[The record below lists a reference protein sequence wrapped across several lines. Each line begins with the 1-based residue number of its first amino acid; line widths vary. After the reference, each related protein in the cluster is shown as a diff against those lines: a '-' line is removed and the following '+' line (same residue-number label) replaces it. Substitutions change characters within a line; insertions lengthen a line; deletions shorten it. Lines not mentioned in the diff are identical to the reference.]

1 VAALRAQDA
10 ALADDLES
18 LLAELRTLSQEGFL
32 ADDPPRPPAPAA
44 RAQQVIGAYTLESPI
59 GRGGMGTVWLARRSD
74 GRFEGT
80 AAVKLLNAELV
91 GRAGGQRFAREGSIL
106 ARLTHPHIAHLVDAG
121 VAPGGQPYLV
131 LEHVTGVHLDRH
143 CDERRL
149 ALEARLV
156 LFLDVL
162 AAVAHAHANLI
173 VHRDLKPSNVLVS
186 TEGRVKLLDFGIAK
200 LIEGEVPAVPPTET
214 REGGAAMTP
223 AYAAPEQV
231 TGGDITT
238 ATDVYSL
245 GVLLHLLL
253 AGRHPAEEALQTPAD
268 LVRALVETEPP
279 RMSEAVGRAST
290 QAPERIA
297 TDAARRNTSPDRLR
311 RQLKGDLDT
320 IVAKAL
326 KKDPRERYASVGALA
341 DDVRRFLD
349 HQPIAARPDAPAYRL
364 AKFVRRNRL
373 TVALSAAALAALA
386 AGVFGTV
393 SQARR
398 ATRQAVLAGDQAARA
413 EAVSSFLIDV
423 FNEAQPASPGRKP
436 PTVLEVVKDAVRAA
450 REDRAMNALARTEL
464 LTQLGGVL
472 ATQGDGNGAL
482 ALLQETFQ
490 DAELRLGREHQAT
503 LRAGRALSE
512 AQIAA
517 GDYAGARARLDDL
530 LARTPESLP
539 AVRAQLAALSA
550 LLHSIAFEGE
560 PALAQAAEAV
570 ALCRPACAPD
580 DLADA
585 LTALANAQHTFN
597 AAEKSVVTWEEILAL
612 ERRRYGPSHVRV
624 ASTLAGLSRALRKT
638 GQLERA
644 ERCAREALAID
655 DAVLD
660 RDDNRRATHLN
671 ALMTILRARR
681 DYPGALATSRESLR
695 VVRAVYGDQH
705 PDVALNLTAI
715 ATMLGVLGDHPGAV
729 EAAGEAVRLREA
741 IYGAE
746 NLQTAQVR
754 SLYGDALARTGERT
768 RGEEQLRHA
777 VASYERAA
785 SRDPE
790 GEAASLERLGRWLV
804 DAGDGA
810 PGLAAFEKASRAAAV
825 LGARARPFEV
835 RAAAGRCRAFLLL
848 GRVDDAERALDD
860 ASRLAADAPADP
872 EQSLEIALARALLL
886 VRQGRGPEARA
897 QAREARAALA
907 ALPNPPA
914 RLRALAD
921 SADREVGAIT
931 PAR

>member
-1 VAALRAQDA
+1 
-10 ALADDLES
+10 
-18 LLAELRTLSQEGFL
+18 LLAELGTLSLQGFL
-32 ADDPPRPPAPAA
+32 ARAPRHPPVPGSH
-44 RAQQVIGAYTLESPI
+44 AQQTIGAYTLLSPI

-80 AAVKLLNAELV
+80 VAVKLLNAELV

-106 ARLTHPHIAHLVDAG
+106 ARLTHPHIAHLLDAG
-121 VAPGGQPYLV
+121 VSPAGQPYLV
-131 LEHVTGVHLDRH
+131 LEHVAGEHLDRY

-149 ALEARLV
+149 PPEARLG

-200 LIEGEVPAVPPTET
+200 LIEGDVPSVPPTLT

-245 GVLLHLLL
+245 GVLLYLLL
-253 AGRHPAEEALQTPAD
+253 AGRHPAEETLHTPAD
-268 LVRALVETEPP
+268 LLRALVETEPP
-279 RMSEAVGRAST
+279 RMSEAVART
-290 QAPERIA
+290 TTEAPERIA
-297 TDAARRNTSPDRLR
+297 TEAARRSTTPDRLR
-311 RQLKGDLDT
+311 RQLRGDLDT

-326 KKDPRERYASVGALA
+326 KKAPHERYASVGALA

-364 AKFVRRNRL
+364 AKFVRRNRA
-373 TVALSAAALAALA
+373 TVALSAAALAALG
-386 AGVFGTV
+386 AGVAGTV

-398 ATRQAVLAGDQAARA
+398 ATRQAALAGDQAARA
-413 EAVSSFLIDV
+413 EAVSSFLFDV
-423 FNEAQPASPGRKP
+423 FNQAQPASPGRKP
-436 PTVLEVVKDAVRAA
+436 PTVLAVVKDAVRAA
-450 REDRAMNALARTEL
+450 RADRAMNALARTEL

-472 ATQGDGNGAL
+472 GNQGDGNGAL
-482 ALLQETFQ
+482 GLLQETVQ
-490 DAELRLGREHQAT
+490 DAELRLGREHEAT

-517 GDYAGARARLDDL
+517 GDYPGARARLDDL
-530 LARTPESLP
+530 LARTPPSLP

-550 LLHSIAFEGE
+550 LLHSILFEGE
-560 PALAQAAEAV
+560 PALAQAAESV
-570 ALCRPACAPD
+570 ALCRRACAPD
-580 DLADA
+580 ELSDA

-597 AAEKSVVTWEEILAL
+597 APEQSVVTWEEILAL
-612 ERRRYGPSHVRV
+612 ERGRYGPSHVRV
-624 ASTLAGLSRALRKT
+624 ASTLAGLARALRKT

-644 ERCAREALAID
+644 EQCAREAIAID

-681 DYPGALATSRESLR
+681 DYPGALAASRESLR

-705 PDVALNLTAI
+705 PDVALNLTAVT
-715 ATMLGVLGDHPGAV
+715 TMLAVLGDYPGAV
-729 EAAGEAVRLREA
+729 EAAREAVRLREA

-754 SLYGDALARTGERT
+754 SLYGDALARAGERAH
-768 RGEEQLRHA
+768 GEEQLRHA

-790 GEAASLERLGRWLV
+790 GEAACLERLGRWQV
-804 DAGDGA
+804 DAGNGA
-810 PGLAAFEKASRAAAV
+810 LGLAAFEKAGGAAAP
-825 LGARARPFEV
+825 LGARARPLEV
-835 RAAAGRCRAFLLL
+835 RAATGRCRALLL
-848 GRVDDAERALDD
+848 QGRIDDAERALDD
-860 ASRLAADAPADP
+860 ASRLASDAPADP
-872 EQSLEIALARALLL
+872 EQSLEIALARALVL
-886 VRQGRGPEARA
+886 VRRGRVPEARA
-897 QAREARAALA
+897 EAREARAALA
-907 ALPNPPA
+907 AVPNPAA
-914 RLRALAD
+914 RLRAFAD
-921 SADREVGAIT
+921 AVDREAGVIT

>member
-1 VAALRAQDA
+1 
-10 ALADDLES
+10 
-18 LLAELRTLSQEGFL
+18 
-32 ADDPPRPPAPAA
+32 
-44 RAQQVIGAYTLESPI
+44 
-59 GRGGMGTVWLARRSD
+59 MGTVWLARRSD

-121 VAPGGQPYLV
+121 VSPGGQPYLV
-131 LEHVTGVHLDRH
+131 LEHVAGTHIDRF
-143 CDERRL
+143 CDEQRL
-149 ALEARLV
+149 DLPARLG
-156 LFLDVL
+156 LFRDVL
-162 AAVAHAHANLI
+162 DAVAHAHTNLI

-200 LIEGEVPAVPPTET
+200 LLEGDVSAVPPTVT

-245 GVLLHLLL
+245 GVLLYLLL
-253 AGRHPAEEALQTPAD
+253 AGRHPAEETLHTPAD

-279 RMSEAVGRAST
+279 RMSEAVGRALT
-290 QAPERIA
+290 EAPERIA
-297 TDAARRNTSPDRLR
+297 TEAARRGTTSERLR
-311 RQLKGDLDT
+311 RQLRGDLDT

-326 KKDPRERYASVGALA
+326 KKAPRDRYASVAALA
-341 DDVRRFLD
+341 DDIRRFLD

-364 AKFVRRNRL
+364 AKFVRRNRA
-373 TVALSAAALAALA
+373 TVALSAAALTALA
-386 AGVFGTV
+386 AGVVGTV

-398 ATRQAVLAGDQAARA
+398 ATRQAVLAADQAARA
-413 EAVSSFLIDV
+413 EAVSAFLFDV

-450 REDRAMNALARTEL
+450 RADRAMNALARTEL

-482 ALLQETFQ
+482 GLLQETFQ
-490 DAELRLGREHQAT
+490 DAELRLGREHEAT
-503 LRAGRALSE
+503 LRAGRALCE

-530 LARTPESLP
+530 LARTPQGLP

-550 LLHSIAFEGE
+550 LLHSILFEGE
-560 PALAQAAEAV
+560 PALAQAGEAV
-570 ALCRPACAPD
+570 ALCRRACAPD

-597 AAEKSVVTWEEILAL
+597 APQQSVVTWEEILAL
-612 ERRRYGPSHVRV
+612 ERQRYGPSHVRV
-624 ASTLAGLSRALRKT
+624 ASTLAGLARAVRKL

-644 ERCAREALAID
+644 EQCAREAIAID

-660 RDDNRRATHLN
+660 RDDNRRATHHN

-681 DYPGALATSRESLR
+681 DYPGALAASRESLR
-695 VVRAVYGDQH
+695 IVRAVYGDLH

-715 ATMLGVLGDHPGAV
+715 ATMLGVLGDDPGAAQ
-729 EAAGEAVRLREA
+729 AAREAVRLREA
-741 IYGAE
+741 ISGAE
-746 NLQTAQVR
+746 NLQTAQAR
-754 SLYGDALARTGERT
+754 CLYGDALARAGERAS
-768 RGEEQLRHA
+768 GEEQLRHA

-785 SRDPE
+785 SREPE
-790 GEAASLERLGRWLV
+790 GEAACLERLGRWQV
-804 DAGDGA
+804 DAGNGA
-810 PGLAAFEKASRAAAV
+810 AALAAFEKVRVAAAA

-835 RAAAGRCRAFLLL
+835 RAATGRCRALLL
-848 GRVDDAERALDD
+848 EGRLDGAEQALDD

-872 EQSLEIALARALLL
+872 EQALESALARALVL
-886 VRQGRGPEARA
+886 VRRDRLPEARA

-907 ALPNPPA
+907 ALPHPPA

-921 SADREVGAIT
+921 AADREVGAIT
-931 PAR
+931 PAH